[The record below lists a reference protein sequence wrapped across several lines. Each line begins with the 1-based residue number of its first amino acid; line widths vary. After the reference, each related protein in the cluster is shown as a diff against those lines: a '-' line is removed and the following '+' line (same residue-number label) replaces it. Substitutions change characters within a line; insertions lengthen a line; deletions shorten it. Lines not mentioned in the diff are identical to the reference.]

1 MEKNKSQNGGK
12 NGKLFL
18 EIWHYSFYVA
28 LALILGYLGLVGAL
42 IYPILRSADPATS
55 AYIKA
60 KKDSERKKALREELQ
75 TKLEKA
81 ADEKTKKELETR
93 LNSARE
99 AEETAKRDFDF
110 VKNELVGDKEGFL
123 KSREAALDAIKILTA
138 VFGPWIA
145 SLVAFYFAGRQV
157 EKVSDQLGQAQKLL
171 TAAVKP
177 DAKKILEGKLVND
190 IWEKYDPAKHNFPL
204 LATQPLGDA
213 TSQAISTIRDCAKAE
228 VKCFIVFTNEAKT
241 EIEGILTQTDIK
253 KILETPTAE
262 LAERATRT
270 LGWYT
275 TDWVRLITAKPTQT
289 LAEIVHS
296 LNIYDVL
303 PVVSEEKKIL
313 GFVYRDNV
321 YKLLSGIS

>member
-1 MEKNKSQNGGK
+1 MENKKSQNGGK
-12 NGKLFL
+12 NRKLFL
-18 EIWHYSFYVA
+18 EIWQCSFYIA

-42 IYPILRSADPATS
+42 ISPILRSADPAAS

-60 KKDSERKKALREELQ
+60 KKDSERKKVLREEIQ

-81 ADEKTKKELETR
+81 ADEKTKKELETK

-99 AEETAKRDFDF
+99 AEETANRDFDF
-110 VKNELVGDKEGFL
+110 VKNELVGDKEGVL

-145 SLVAFYFAGRQV
+145 GLVAFYFAGRQM

-171 TAAVKP
+171 TASVKP
-177 DAKKILEGKLVND
+177 DAKRILEGKFVKENM
-190 IWEKYDPAKHNFPL
+190 EKYDPAKHDFPVCSNESL
-204 LATQPLGDA
+204 DA
-213 TSQAISTIRDCAKAE
+213 KMVGKIVAHAKEEKFKE
-228 VKCFIVFTNEAKT
+228 VKCFIVFANQAKT

-253 KILETPTAE
+253 KIQETAPDE
-262 LAERATRT
+262 LKGKT
-270 LGWYT
+270 LDWYT

-296 LNIYDVL
+296 LDIYDVL